1 MNMNLEDFLRKE
13 PYSLNYEDKKKYLDM
28 YLNSL
33 NKHHYENCPEYK
45 KILDGIDFDITKK
58 VSSRKLPFLPVSL
71 FKDFSLKSIN
81 ETKINKT
88 MNSSGTSGQEV
99 SKIYLD
105 KETSLNQTKALTRI
119 VSDYIGSK
127 RAPMIIID
135 SPSVLKNRNMF
146 SAKRSRNSRFFYVCK
161 QKNICA

>member
-1 MNMNLEDFLRKE
+1 
-13 PYSLNYEDKKKYLDM
+13 
-28 YLNSL
+28 
-33 NKHHYENCPEYK
+33 
-45 KILDGIDFDITKK
+45 
-58 VSSRKLPFLPVSL
+58 
-71 FKDFSLKSIN
+71 
-81 ETKINKT
+81 

-146 SAKRSRNSRFFYVCK
+146 SARGKRNLGFSMFASKKIYALDEEMKLDLETLKSFIDENKDSQIFIFWFY
-161 QKNICA
+161 IYDF

>member
-99 SKIYLD
+99 SKIFID

-127 RAPMIIID
+127 RALMIIII
-135 SPSVLKNRNMF
+135 PRQFLKIETCF
-146 SAKRSRNSRFFYVCK
+146 QQEEEF
-161 QKNICA
+161 